1 MKPTLSHTV
10 LRSMALATAFTLT
23 VATASF
29 ASPCIFS
36 KMGGSSE
43 ANAPDYAPSSINA
56 TIDASDLSDSSDS
69 AISDSTLSE
78 ANQPSDFNK
87 LVLGLGLVA
96 AAGLIAGGIRLK
108 QRLSRSAQPIPVQP
122 IPDTETAEHLPE
134 SAFEPSAFAIEVP
147 AVALESLNAQEKA
160 EAEADSVSV

>member
-23 VATASF
+23 LATASF

-43 ANAPDYAPSSINA
+43 ANAPDYAPGSVDA
-56 TIDASDLSDSSDS
+56 TIDATDLPDASDAAVSGSALSDV
-69 AISDSTLSE
+69 
-78 ANQPSDFNK
+78 NQSSDFNK

-108 QRLSRSAQPIPVQP
+108 QRLSRGAQL
-122 IPDTETAEHLPE
+122 ETTAASEPLPE
-134 SAFEPSAFAIEVP
+134 PVAESEFEASTFAIEVP
-147 AVALESLNAQEKA
+147 AAALESLNAKEKA
-160 EAEADSVSV
+160 SEADSVSV